1 MLLGPVGHLLH
12 EATSTRLVNVTDMPN
27 AHGDSGKMWQQR
39 SMFKTKEQDETPG
52 LTEVEISNPPDKDF
66 KVIIINI
73 NNEFR
78 RRMDKQSET
87 F

>member
-12 EATSTRLVNVTDMPN
+12 EATSTRLVSVPDIPN
-27 AHGDSGKMWQQR
+27 AHRDLGKMRQQR
-39 SMFKTKEQDETPG
+39 SMFKTKEQDKTPE

-66 KVIIINI
+66 KVILIKIINK
-73 NNEFR
+73 FR
-78 RRMDKQSET
+78 KRMDKWSET